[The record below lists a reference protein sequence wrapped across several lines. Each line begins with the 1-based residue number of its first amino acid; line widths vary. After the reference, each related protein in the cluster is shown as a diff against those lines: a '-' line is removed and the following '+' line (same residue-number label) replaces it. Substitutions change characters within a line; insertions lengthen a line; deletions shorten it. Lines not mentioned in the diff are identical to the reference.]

1 MCPTARNTKGTT
13 QVILHMLLSC
23 FFNTCTLCLCHPVLL
38 SDINLWHTDN
48 QVWVSIYRATVNIQ
62 EVFLT
67 FYKESIFHRFWLV
80 KFIMVFTAGNRKCH
94 ELFCCNQW
102 RRPLVDRKMLPN
114 SRGFLASGVTF
125 FFSEFSFNC
134 TNGQYNGLRRCG
146 DKRSGP
152 ETEPL
157 CIEFQA

>member
-1 MCPTARNTKGTT
+1 MCPTAWSTKGTT

-48 QVWVSIYRATVNIQ
+48 QVRVSIYRATVNIQ

-80 KFIMVFTAGNRKCH
+80 KFIMVFTAGNRECH
-94 ELFCCNQW
+94 ELFCCNQR
-102 RRPLVDRKMLPN
+102 RRPLVDRKMLPIQGDFWTAVSLSSSLN
-114 SRGFLASGVTF
+114 LVSIVPMDNTMVSGDVAIRGRDLKLNPCA
-125 FFSEFSFNC
+125 
-134 TNGQYNGLRRCG
+134 
-146 DKRSGP
+146 
-152 ETEPL
+152 
-157 CIEFQA
+157 